1 MDKNAIKKFAIWAR
15 KELIARVTQRAYLY
29 GIDGEQKLD
38 AEQKEVNGR
47 LLSAVEI
54 KQRRTLVNR
63 VKEKGFESVMDEA
76 AYTWFNRF
84 TALRY
89 MEVNGI
95 LPTRVRVFTDSEG
108 AFHPQILEECLT
120 MDNLEGLN
128 KEIVFAFNEQNKTDE
143 LYKYLLI
150 TQCNALGSIL
160 PAMFEQI
167 EDYTELLLP
176 DNLLR
181 QGSVIEQM
189 VTSIPEDDWRD
200 AVQIIGWLYQYY
212 NSEPK
217 DAVFAALKKNVKV
230 SKENIPAATQL
241 FTPDWIVRY
250 MVENSLGRIWIEHNE
265 ANRTTGMILNS
276 HTLLNSKATLNGKA
290 GDEPSQYEK
299 EFAEKMDW
307 KYYLPEAKQEPTVAA
322 ELRKLRAERKNLA
335 PTDIKVID
343 PCMGS
348 GHILVYAFDVLVQIY
363 KDAGFGERAI
373 PELILQNNLYGLDID
388 DRAYQLAYFAVMM
401 RAWHYNHRILRKHIE
416 PHLCAIQESNG
427 LRKWSDDAM
436 DMSGN
441 QLSLENQFI
450 ELADYLIDTFQDA
463 KEYGSILTVKEANY
477 DGLLDYIEE
486 IQQHGANDLAVS
498 AWIGEIADRMPALIK
513 QAKIMSE
520 KYDVCVTNPP
530 YMGSGMNKELSAF
543 VKKNFADYKGDLFSV
558 SIVRCLDYA
567 KKDGFLGFL
576 SPYVWMFIASYEKL
590 RQKFIEEKNIE
601 TLIQFEYSAF
611 SEATVPICAFTLRN
625 CHIGG
630 NGCYLR
636 LTDYRGGMEIQRQKA
651 LDALDTHDKKIY
663 FESNAKNFKTIPSNP
678 IAYWVTS
685 DFINA
690 FKDGKSLDELATP
703 KKGLVTTDN
712 ARFLRLW
719 PEVNSYSTL
728 INCKN
733 KETAQH
739 SDKKWVPLNKG
750 GDYRKWYGNKSFL
763 INWYHDGEEIKQAII
778 KKYHGGSYTKE
789 IRNEDKYFKDSIT
802 WSALTA
808 GLPSFRFSDYGALFD
823 SAGSSMFPINE
834 KEYILGLLNSKV
846 VDEILKVLNP
856 TLNYGAGTIGKIPV
870 VFSNNHKTSII
881 SLVSKNV
888 NKARNDWD
896 SFETSWDFSRHPLL
910 PSQSPA
916 TVAACYGTFRAT
928 CEERFLTLKSNE
940 EELNRIFIDIYGLQD
955 ELTPD
960 VADKD
965 VTVARIYDSKDDI
978 PDSMKGNNYVLTK
991 SDVVKSL
998 LSYAVGCMFGRYSL
1012 DMPGLA
1018 YAGGEFDWSKYP
1030 TFRPDEDDI
1039 IPICDDEYFEDDIV
1053 DRFCTWLRTVYGEEH
1068 YQENLQFISDALGG
1082 KGSPLENIRGYFL
1095 NDFYKD
1101 HCRTYKKRPIYWL
1114 FDAGKKNSFKALVY
1128 IHRYDRDTMAR
1139 MRTGYVYKQQELYK
1153 TRIETYKK
1161 RVDTAATQ
1169 ADKNKYKKELKRL
1182 QDQFDEI
1189 HAYEE
1194 KIHHYADLRQEIDLD
1209 DGVKHN
1215 YTLFADVLAKIK

>member
-29 GIDGEQKLD
+29 GVDGEQELD
-38 AEQKEVNGR
+38 AEQKEVNGH
-47 LLSAVEI
+47 LLSTVEL

-84 TALRY
+84 AALRY
-89 MEVNGI
+89 MEVNGV

-108 AFHPQILEECLT
+108 AFRPQILAECLT

-128 KEIVFAFNEQNKTDE
+128 KEIVFTLKEQDKTDE

-307 KYYLPEAKQEPTVAA
+307 KYYLPEAKQEPAVAA
-322 ELRKLRAERKNLA
+322 ELRKLRAERKDLA

-450 ELADYLIDTFQDA
+450 KLADYLIDTFQDA

-486 IQQHGANDLAVS
+486 IQQHGASDLAVS
-498 AWIGEIADRMPALIK
+498 AWIGEIADRMPTLIK
-513 QAKIMSE
+513 QAKIMSD

-530 YMGSGMNKELSAF
+530 YMGGGMDTTLNTYL
-543 VKKNFADYKGDLFSV
+543 KKNYPASKGDLFAV
-558 SIVRCLDYA
+558 FIERCRD
-567 KKDGFLGFL
+567 FLYKNAFQAMITQHAWMFL
-576 SPYVWMFIASYEKL
+576 SSYEKL
-590 RQKFIEEKNIE
+590 RKKIITQTIINMAHLGARAFEEIGGEVVQTTSFILMKNQISHYCGKYVRLLEGNNQQKKEELFLQKEHIYITDVENFKKIPG
-601 TLIQFEYSAF
+601 TLISYWLSDKFY
-611 SEATVPICAFTLRN
+611 TVFKNPPIEDYVKKICKGCFT
-625 CHIGG
+625 G
-630 NGCYLR
+630 NNNKYLR
-636 LTDYRGGMEIQRQKA
+636 IWHEVA
-651 LDALDTHDKKIY
+651 
-663 FESNAKNFKTIPSNP
+663 
-678 IAYWVTS
+678 
-685 DFINA
+685 IN
-690 FKDGKSLDELATP
+690 SIE
-703 KKGLVTTDN
+703 
-712 ARFLRLW
+712 
-719 PEVNSYSTL
+719 
-728 INCKN
+728 
-733 KETAQH
+733 
-739 SDKKWVPLNKG
+739 KKWRKYSKG
-750 GDYRKWYGNKSFL
+750 GLYRKWYGNSSYVIFWK
-763 INWYHDGEEIKQAII
+763 NDGEQLKNNPHAGMGASR
-778 KKYHGGSYTKE
+778 YYN
-789 IRNEDKYFKDSIT
+789 NEHFV
-802 WSALTA
+802 WSGISTGA
-808 GLPSFRFSDYGALFD
+808 PSFRYDPKNIFFDDVSPALIF
-823 SAGSSMFPINE
+823 E
-834 KEYILGLLNSKV
+834 KNPSWPLLGMLNSC
-846 VDEILKVLNP
+846 
-856 TLNYGAGTIGKIPV
+856 
-870 VFSNNHKTSII
+870 
-881 SLVSKNV
+881 VSKKILDIIAPSMHFQAGDIKVIPIHEDIFSIEDNEITNNV
-888 NKARNDWD
+888 KIAKNDWD
-896 SFETSWDFSRHPLL
+896 SFETSWDFVKHPLL
-910 PSQSPA
+910 STGA
-916 TVAACYGTFRAT
+916 NVALSNCYNSYKTT
-928 CEERFLTLKSNE
+928 CEKRFFTLKSNE
-940 EELNRIFIDIYGLQD
+940 EKLNRIFINIYDLQD

-978 PDSMKGNNYVLTK
+978 PDAMKGNNYVLTK

-1012 DMPGLA
+1012 DVPGLA

-1082 KGSPLENIRGYFL
+1082 KGSPLENIRSYFL

-1101 HCRTYKKRPIYWL
+1101 HCKTYKKRPIYWL
-1114 FDAGKKNSFKALVY
+1114 FDAGRKNSFKALVY

-1139 MRTGYVYKQQELYK
+1139 LRTGYVYKQQELYK

-1215 YTLFADVLAKIK
+1215 YALFADVLAKIK

>member
-29 GIDGEQKLD
+29 GVDGEQEVD

-47 LLSAVEI
+47 LLSAVERR
-54 KQRRTLVNR
+54 QRRTLVNR

-84 TALRY
+84 AALRY
-89 MEVNGI
+89 MEVNGV
-95 LPTRVRVFTDSEG
+95 LPTRVRVFTDNEG
-108 AFHPQILEECLT
+108 AFQPQILTECLT

-128 KEIVFAFNEQNKTDE
+128 KEIVFALKEQDATDE

-150 TQCNALGSIL
+150 TQCNALGTIL

-230 SKENIPAATQL
+230 NKENIPAATQL

-250 MVENSLGRIWIEHNE
+250 MVENSLGRIWIEHKE
-265 ANRTTGMILNS
+265 AEGLMHNGTFSYDGTQ
-276 HTLLNSKATLNGKA
+276 TLNGTSS
-290 GDEPSQYEK
+290 EESSSQYEK
-299 EFAEKMDW
+299 DFAQRMDW
-307 KYYLPEAKQEPTVAA
+307 KYYLPEAKQEPDVAA
-322 ELRKLRAERKNLA
+322 ELKKLRAERKDLA

-363 KDAGFGERAI
+363 KDASYSPRQI
-373 PELILQNNLYGLDID
+373 PRLILQNNLYGLDID

-401 RAWHYNHRILRKHIE
+401 RAWHYNHRILNEHIE

-427 LRKWSDDAM
+427 LSKWSDDAM

-441 QLSLENQFI
+441 QLSLDNQFI

-486 IQQHGANDLAVS
+486 IQNHGASDLAVS
-498 AWIGEIADRMPALIK
+498 AWIGEIADKMPALIK
-513 QAKIMSE
+513 QAKIMSG

-530 YMGSGMNKELSAF
+530 YMGKGMSDNLTRF
-543 VKKNFADYKGDLFSV
+543 VKKYYANYKGDLFSV
-558 SIVRCLDYA
+558 SIVRCLSYA
-567 KKDGFLGFL
+567 KKHGFLGFL
-576 SPYVWMFIASYEKL
+576 SPYVWMFITTYEKL

-625 CHIGG
+625 CHTGAK
-630 NGCYLR
+630 GCYLR
-636 LTDYRGGMEIQRQKA
+636 LTDYRGGMEVQRKKVLEA
-651 LDALDTHDKKIY
+651 ITTHDSKIY
-663 FESNAKNFKTIPSNP
+663 FEVNTENFNKIPKGP
-678 IAYWVTS
+678 IAYWVS
-685 DFINA
+685 EAMIKCFEKGIRLGNIADS
-690 FKDGKSLDELATP
+690 KQGVATA
-703 KKGLVTTDN
+703 DN
-712 ARFLRLW
+712 DRFLRHW
-719 PEVNSYSTL
+719 FEVKLTKLKFNSASHDEA
-728 INCKN
+728 K
-733 KETAQH
+733 K
-739 SDKKWVPLNKG
+739 SSKKWFPYNKG
-750 GDYRKWYGNKSFL
+750 GEFRKWYGNNDYVVNWEDDGKELKHFSRAVLRNTDYYFRECFSWSDITSSVTGFRYKPRGNIFDVSGMSVFSTDNLYFL
-763 INWYHDGEEIKQAII
+763 
-778 KKYHGGSYTKE
+778 
-789 IRNEDKYFKDSIT
+789 
-802 WSALTA
+802 
-808 GLPSFRFSDYGALFD
+808 
-823 SAGSSMFPINE
+823 
-834 KEYILGLLNSKV
+834 LGLCNTKIITSV
-846 VDEILKVLNP
+846 LKIVAP
-856 TLNYGAGTIGKIPV
+856 TMHCQCGDVANIPV
-870 VFSNNHKTSII
+870 IFDKSHRDKIER
-881 SLVSKNV
+881 LVKENIALS
-888 NKARNDWD
+888 RNDWD
-896 SFETSWDFSRHPLL
+896 TLEISWDFKGHPLI
-910 PSQSPA
+910 PKTAVTTISNS
-916 TVAACYGTFRAT
+916 YDIY
-928 CEERFLTLKSNE
+928 KSSCQQLFQHIKTNE

-965 VTVARIYDSKDDI
+965 VTVARVYDSKEDI

-1018 YAGGEFDWSKYP
+1018 YADGEFDWSKYP

-1053 DRFCTWLRTVYGEEH
+1053 DRFCTWLRTVYGEAH

-1082 KGSPLENIRGYFL
+1082 KGSPLENIRSYFL

-1101 HCRTYKKRPIYWL
+1101 HCKTYKKRPIYWL
-1114 FDAGKKNSFKALVY
+1114 FDAGRKNSFKALVY
-1128 IHRYDRDTMAR
+1128 IHRYDRDTIAR

-1161 RVDTAATQ
+1161 RVDTAATR

-1215 YTLFADVLAKIK
+1215 YALFADVLAKIK

>member
-29 GIDGEQKLD
+29 GVDGEQELD

-47 LLSAVEI
+47 LLSAVERR
-54 KQRRTLVNR
+54 QRRTLVNR

-84 TALRY
+84 AALRY
-89 MEVNGI
+89 MEVNGV
-95 LPTRVRVFTDSEG
+95 LPTKVRVFTDSEG
-108 AFHPQILEECLT
+108 AFQPQILTECLT

-128 KEIVFAFNEQNKTDE
+128 KEIVFALKEQDKTDE

-150 TQCNALGSIL
+150 TQCNALGTIL

-250 MVENSLGRIWIEHNE
+250 MVENSLGRIWIEHKE
-265 ANRTTGMILNS
+265 AEGLMHNGTFSYDGTQ
-276 HTLLNSKATLNGKA
+276 TLNGTSSEEA
-290 GDEPSQYEK
+290 SSQYEK
-299 EFAEKMDW
+299 DFAQRMDW
-307 KYYLPEAKQEPTVAA
+307 KYYLPEAKQEPDVAA
-322 ELRKLRAERKNLA
+322 ELKKLRAERKDLA

-363 KDAGFGERAI
+363 KDAGYQPKDA
-373 PELILQNNLYGLDID
+373 PALILQNNLYGLDID
-388 DRAYQLAYFAVMM
+388 DRAYQLAYFAIMM
-401 RAWHYNHRILRKHIE
+401 KARKYSRRILTSKIK
-416 PHLCAIQESNG
+416 PPVYSIQESNG
-427 LRKWSDDAM
+427 ITKK
-436 DMSGN
+436 
-441 QLSLENQFI
+441 QLQSMGESLSPEEKTKALSQAEKLVNLFH
-450 ELADYLIDTFQDA
+450 DA
-463 KEYGSILTVKEANY
+463 KEYGSILNIPELDWDLLRRFATPDTTEEQPRLNWNQEASKR
-477 DGLLDYIEE
+477 L
-486 IQQHGANDLAVS
+486 IQLIDQGIVLA
-498 AWIGEIADRMPALIK
+498 K
-513 QAKIMSE
+513 
-520 KYDVCVTNPP
+520 KYLVVCTNPP
-530 YMGSGMNKELSAF
+530 YMGISSANSNLNKF
-543 VKKNFADYKGDLFSV
+543 
-558 SIVRCLDYA
+558 A
-567 KKDGFLGFL
+567 KKYYPNSKNDFFSIFIEKAINLTKKEGKTSLITQNSWMFLARFEMMRKEILNKTSIQSMIHLGARAFEEIGGEAVQTTMFVLRNTKLNDYCGTYIRLVELNNYIEKEKAFL
-576 SPYVWMFIASYEKL
+576 SLNNGILDKRLKYYATPESF
-590 RQKFIEEKNIE
+590 FNI
-601 TLIQFEYSAF
+601 
-611 SEATVPICAFTLRN
+611 P
-625 CHIGG
+625 
-630 NGCYLR
+630 GC
-636 LTDYRGGMEIQRQKA
+636 
-651 LDALDTHDKKIY
+651 
-663 FESNAKNFKTIPSNP
+663 P
-678 IAYWVTS
+678 IAYW
-685 DFINA
+685 IPLMA
-690 FKDGKSLDELATP
+690 
-703 KKGLVTTDN
+703 KKL
-712 ARFLRLW
+712 FL
-719 PEVNSYSTL
+719 
-728 INCKN
+728 
-733 KETAQH
+733 KETISNYSISASQNVTGNNDLYLRKFWEVEK
-739 SDKKWVPLNKG
+739 DKIGENMKWIFYAKG
-750 GDYRKWYGNKSFL
+750 GGFRKWYGNL
-763 INWYHDGEEIKQAII
+763 WETVNWTPDARKNYQDGHGSQII
-778 KKYHGGSYTKE
+778 PKDYWYKKG
-789 IRNEDKYFKDSIT
+789 IT
-802 WSALTA
+802 WGLTSKA
-808 GLPSFRFSDYGALFD
+808 SFRVLPEGSTYDKQ
-823 SAGSSMFPINE
+823 GSSIFISQEIYYYPI
-834 KEYILGLLNSKV
+834 LALLNSCV
-846 VDEILKVLNP
+846 AEYFLTVLNP
-856 TLNYGAGTIGKIPV
+856 SLSYQVRDIRNIP
-870 VFSNNHKTSII
+870 SDKNILKNNLI
-881 SLVSKNV
+881 SCLAMNCIEITKD
-888 NKARNDWD
+888 DWD
-896 SFETSWDFSRHPLL
+896 SFETSWDFQRYPML
-910 PSQSPA
+910 PTTVGLSVADCYATFQSD
-916 TVAACYGTFRAT
+916 
-928 CEERFLTLKSNE
+928 CEERFLALKSNE
-940 EELNRIFIDIYGLQD
+940 KEINRIFIDIYGLQD

-965 VTVARIYDSKDDI
+965 VTVARIYDTKDDI

-1012 DMPGLA
+1012 DVPGLA

-1053 DRFCTWLRTVYGEEH
+1053 DRFCVWLRTVYGEEH

-1082 KGSPLENIRGYFL
+1082 KGSPLENIRSYFL

-1101 HCRTYKKRPIYWL
+1101 HCKTYKKRPIYWL
-1114 FDAGKKNSFKALVY
+1114 FDAGRKNSFKALVY
-1128 IHRYDRDTMAR
+1128 IHRYDRDTIAR

-1161 RVDTAATQ
+1161 RVDTAASQ

-1209 DGVKHN
+1209 DGIKHN
-1215 YTLFADVLAKIK
+1215 YALFADVLAKIK

>member
-29 GIDGEQKLD
+29 GVDGEQELD

-47 LLSAVEI
+47 LLSAVEL
-54 KQRRTLVNR
+54 KQRRTLVSR

-84 TALRY
+84 AALRY
-89 MEVNGI
+89 MEVNGV

-108 AFHPQILEECLT
+108 AFQPQILTECLT

-128 KEIVFAFNEQNKTDE
+128 KEIVFALKEQDATDE

-150 TQCNALGSIL
+150 TQCNALGTIL

-189 VTSIPEDDWRD
+189 VTSISEDDWRD

-250 MVENSLGRIWIEHNE
+250 MVENSLGRIWIEHKLAATDTSYEPTTE
-265 ANRTTGMILNS
+265 AV
-276 HTLLNSKATLNGKA
+276 
-290 GDEPSQYEK
+290 PSGEGGTRSVTEGVSPEASLAK
-299 EFAEKMDW
+299 EHFDW
-307 KYYLPEAKQEPTVAA
+307 KYYLPEAKQEPAVAA
-322 ELRKLRAERKNLA
+322 ELRKLRAERKDLA

-401 RAWHYNHRILRKHIE
+401 RAWHYNHRIFRKHIE

-486 IQQHGANDLAVS
+486 IQQHGASDLAVS

-513 QAKIMSE
+513 QAKIMSG

-530 YMGSGMNKELSAF
+530 YMGANGMDSILTSFVRTYYPYEKSDMSTVTMAKGLSF
-543 VKKNFADYKGDLFSV
+543 LQKG
-558 SIVRCLDYA
+558 
-567 KKDGFLGFL
+567 GFMAMINI
-576 SPYVWMFIASYEKL
+576 PVWMFLSSYTKL
-590 RQKFIEEKNIE
+590 REHLIDKTTFINM
-601 TLIQFEYSAF
+601 
-611 SEATVPICAFTLRN
+611 N
-625 CHIGG
+625 H
-630 NGCYLR
+630 NGRGIFGSDFGSVSFILQNKKISHYRGIYIRLFYKQGAVNTPEVLR
-636 LTDYRGGMEIQRQKA
+636 LRFLKRKQVYIV
-651 LDALDTHDKKIY
+651 DA
-663 FESNAKNFKTIPSNP
+663 ANFKRIPESP
-678 IAYWVTS
+678 IAYWSSEKFSALFSDNKLIKDIANPVEGIKTGNNEKFLRFWYEVNRQDEHLSLSDKSTRWLKMTKGGAYRRWFGNLEYVCLWGDNGNLLRDFPKASLSNKELFFSPAITWTYLTSGNFSMRTS
-685 DFINA
+685 D
-690 FKDGKSLDELATP
+690 LD
-703 KKGLVTTDN
+703 
-712 ARFLRLW
+712 
-719 PEVNSYSTL
+719 TL
-728 INCKN
+728 YN
-733 KETAQH
+733 
-739 SDKKWVPLNKG
+739 NKG
-750 GDYRKWYGNKSFL
+750 PACYL
-763 INWYHDGEEIKQAII
+763 QA
-778 KKYHGGSYTKE
+778 
-789 IRNEDKYFKDSIT
+789 
-802 WSALTA
+802 
-808 GLPSFRFSDYGALFD
+808 SDLYYL
-823 SAGSSMFPINE
+823 
-834 KEYILGLLNSKV
+834 LGLTNTKIIANALSM
-846 VDEILKVLNP
+846 I
-856 TLNYGAGTIGKIPV
+856 AATIDCKPGNIANLPV
-870 VFSNNHKTSII
+870 IFKNRLAVETIVK
-881 SLVSKNV
+881 KNV
-888 NKARNDWD
+888 ILSRKDWD
-896 SFETSWDFSRHPLL
+896 SFETSWDFSHHPML
-910 PSQSPA
+910 PTTVGLSVADCYAAFQSD
-916 TVAACYGTFRAT
+916 

-965 VTVARIYDSKDDI
+965 VTVARVYDSKDDI

-1012 DMPGLA
+1012 DVPGLV

-1082 KGSPLENIRGYFL
+1082 KGSPLENIRSYFL

-1101 HCRTYKKRPIYWL
+1101 HCKTYKKRPIYWL

-1161 RVDTAATQ
+1161 RVDTAASQ

-1215 YTLFADVLAKIK
+1215 YALFADVLAKIK

>member
-265 ANRTTGMILNS
+265 ANRTTGMILNN

-307 KYYLPEAKQEPTVAA
+307 KYYLPEAKQEPDVAA
-322 ELRKLRAERKNLA
+322 ELRKLRVERKDLA

-363 KDAGFGERAI
+363 KDAGYSERSI

-477 DGLLDYIEE
+477 DGLLDYIKE

-498 AWIGEIADRMPALIK
+498 AWIGEIAGRMPALIK
-513 QAKIMSE
+513 QAKIMSG

-530 YMGSGMNKELSAF
+530 YMSSGMEVELTSYL
-543 VKKNFADYKGDLFSV
+543 KKNYPDSRSDFFAVF
-558 SIVRCLDYA
+558 IERCRAFLA
-567 KKDGFLGFL
+567 KNAFQAMITQHSWMFL
-576 SPYVWMFIASYEKL
+576 SSYEKL
-590 RQKFIEEKNIE
+590 RTKIMQQTIISMAHLGPHAFEE
-601 TLIQFEYSAF
+601 
-611 SEATVPICAFTLRN
+611 
-625 CHIGG
+625 IGG
-630 NGCYLR
+630 EVVQTTAFILNEKKFPYYHGTYAR
-636 LTDYRGGMEIQRQKA
+636 LLESTTQQGKEKLFLSGKNRFIASQED
-651 LDALDTHDKKIY
+651 
-663 FESNAKNFKTIPSNP
+663 FEHLPGKP
-678 IAYWVTS
+678 ITYW
-685 DFINA
+685 
-690 FKDGKSLDELATP
+690 
-703 KKGLVTTDN
+703 TTDN
-712 ARFLRLW
+712 TIHCFELFPSIREVARPRLGFATGNNNLFMREW
-719 PEVNSYSTL
+719 FEVPFHNIGFNFTSRES
-728 INCKN
+728 
-733 KETAQH
+733 A
-739 SDKKWVPLNKG
+739 KKSMLKWFPTNKG
-750 GDYRKWYGNKSFL
+750 GEYRRWYGNL
-763 INWYHDGEEIKQAII
+763 NLVVDWQNDGVR
-778 KKYHGGSYTKE
+778 
-789 IRNEDKYFKDSIT
+789 IRNYKDEKGNLLSRPQNLNECFSDGIT
-802 WSALTA
+802 WSVISSNGA
-808 GLPSFRFSDYGALFD
+808 FRYSPFGMLYNNKG
-823 SAGSSMFPINE
+823 P
-834 KEYILGLLNSKV
+834 ILGTKGSKKNLNILGFLNSKV
-846 VDEILKVLNP
+846 TMHFLHIITNAIGFECGYV
-856 TLNYGAGTIGKIPV
+856 GKIPYN
-870 VFSNNHKTSII
+870 SEINNMPGIAKI
-881 SLVSKNV
+881 SQENINISST
-888 NKARNDWD
+888 DWN
-896 SFETSWDFSRHPLL
+896 SAETSWNFVQHPLFPENKPTTL
-910 PSQSPA
+910 SN
-916 TVAACYGTFRAT
+916 CYTAYKSI
-928 CEERFLTLKSNE
+928 CEKRFLTLKSNE

-998 LSYAVGCMFGRYSL
+998 LSYTVGCMFGRYSL

-1082 KGSPLENIRGYFL
+1082 KGSPLENIRSYFL

-1101 HCRTYKKRPIYWL
+1101 HCKTYKKRPIYWL
-1114 FDAGKKNSFKALVY
+1114 FDAGRKNSFKALVY

-1139 MRTGYVYKQQELYK
+1139 LRTGYVYKQQELYK

-1215 YTLFADVLAKIK
+1215 YALFADVLAKIK

>member
-29 GIDGEQKLD
+29 GVDGEQELD

-47 LLSAVEI
+47 LLSAVERR
-54 KQRRTLVNR
+54 QRRTLVNR

-84 TALRY
+84 AALRY
-89 MEVNGI
+89 MEVNGV
-95 LPTRVRVFTDSEG
+95 LPTRVRVFTDNEG
-108 AFHPQILEECLT
+108 AFQPQILTECLT

-128 KEIVFAFNEQNKTDE
+128 KEIVFALKEQDATDE

-150 TQCNALGSIL
+150 TQCNALGTIL

-307 KYYLPEAKQEPTVAA
+307 KYYLSEAKQEPDVAA
-322 ELRKLRAERKNLA
+322 ELKKLRAERKDLA

-363 KDAGFGERAI
+363 KDAGYSERSI

-427 LRKWSDDAM
+427 LKKWSDATT

-441 QLSLENQFI
+441 QLTLENQFI
-450 ELADYLIDTFQDA
+450 ELADYLIDTFQNA
-463 KEYGSILTVKEANY
+463 KEYGSILTVKAANY

-486 IQQHGANDLAVS
+486 IQQHGASDLAVS

-513 QAKIMSE
+513 QAKIMSG

-530 YMGSGMNKELSAF
+530 YMGAGNMDKDLLVYIRKYYPNSCSDLSTVTMEKAE
-543 VKKNFADYKGDLFSV
+543 KYLCKTGYFSM
-558 SIVRCLDYA
+558 INI
-567 KKDGFLGFL
+567 
-576 SPYVWMFIASYEKL
+576 PVWMFLSTYTALRENILLNNTFVNMIHLGRGIFGSDFGTTSFVISKIHYNLYKGVYRKLFNRSGEVDSINQKEKWFFEKKGVYIIAQEK
-590 RQKFIEEKNIE
+590 
-601 TLIQFEYSAF
+601 YS
-611 SEATVPICAFTLRN
+611 V
-625 CHIGG
+625 
-630 NGCYLR
+630 
-636 LTDYRGGMEIQRQKA
+636 
-651 LDALDTHDKKIY
+651 
-663 FESNAKNFKTIPSNP
+663 IPSSP
-678 IAYWVTS
+678 IAYWANKETIDALTS
-685 DFINA
+685 DYRLNDYSA
-690 FKDGKSLDELATP
+690 PKS
-703 KKGLVTTDN
+703 GLSTTDN
-712 ARFLRLW
+712 NRFLRFW
-719 PEVNSYSTL
+719 WEVPINRSYYKCSSKSDL
-728 INCKN
+728 KMVSQEN
-733 KETAQH
+733 KWFPMT
-739 SDKKWVPLNKG
+739 KG
-750 GDYRKWYGNKSFL
+750 GAFRKWYGNNEYVLNFK
-763 INWYHDGEEIKQAII
+763 HDGEEL
-778 KKYHGGSYTKE
+778 KYWITHNPKDPKTKSYSRY
-789 IRNEDKYFKDSIT
+789 IRNYDYYGKSGFSFSDV
-802 WSALTA
+802 TA
-808 GLPSFRFSDYGALFD
+808 YKPSFRYQPVGFIPNARGPFIYSNNYLL
-823 SAGSSMFPINE
+823 
-834 KEYILGLLNSKV
+834 LGYLNSTV
-846 VDEILKVLNP
+846 AMYFLTILAP
-856 TLNYGAGTIGKIPV
+856 
-870 VFSNNHKTSII
+870 
-881 SLVSKNV
+881 SLTFNVGDVSKLPL
-888 NKARNDWD
+888 KADFNNATVTSKVIENISASKMDWNT
-896 SFETSWDFSRHPLL
+896 FETSWDFQHHPML
-910 PSQSPA
+910 PITVGQS
-916 TVAACYGTFRAT
+916 VADCYAVFQSD
-928 CEERFLTLKSNE
+928 CEERFLMLKSNE
-940 EELNRIFIDIYGLQD
+940 EDINRIFIDIYGLQD

-965 VTVARIYDSKDDI
+965 VTVARIYDTKDDI

-1012 DMPGLA
+1012 DVPGLA
-1018 YAGGEFDWSKYP
+1018 FAGGKFDWSKYP

-1053 DRFCTWLRTVYGEEH
+1053 DRFCTWLRTVYGEAH

-1082 KGSPLENIRGYFL
+1082 KGSPLENIRSYFL

-1101 HCRTYKKRPIYWL
+1101 HCKTYKKRPIYWL
-1114 FDAGKKNSFKALVY
+1114 FDAGRKNSFKALVY
-1128 IHRYDRDTMAR
+1128 IHRYDRDTIAR

-1161 RVDTAATQ
+1161 RVDTAASQ

-1215 YTLFADVLAKIK
+1215 YALFADVLAKIK

>member
-29 GIDGEQKLD
+29 GVDGEQELD
-38 AEQKEVNGR
+38 AEQKEVNGH
-47 LLSAVEI
+47 LLSTVEL
-54 KQRRTLVNR
+54 KQRRTLMNR

-84 TALRY
+84 AALRY
-89 MEVNGI
+89 MEVNGV

-108 AFHPQILEECLT
+108 AFRPQILAECLT

-128 KEIVFAFNEQNKTDE
+128 KEIVFTLKEQDKTDE

-307 KYYLPEAKQEPTVAA
+307 KYYLPEAKQEPAVAA
-322 ELRKLRAERKNLA
+322 ELRKLRAERKDLA

-363 KDAGFGERAI
+363 KDAGYPERAI

-401 RAWHYNHRILRKHIE
+401 RAWRYNHRILRKHIE

-427 LRKWSDDAM
+427 LRKWSDDTM

-441 QLSLENQFI
+441 QLNLDTQFI

-486 IQQHGANDLAVS
+486 IRQHGASDLAVS
-498 AWIGEIADRMPALIK
+498 AWIGEIAYRLPALIK
-513 QAKIMSE
+513 QAKIMSA
-520 KYDVCVTNPP
+520 KYDVCITNPP
-530 YMGSGMNKELSAF
+530 YMGSSGMSDDLSKYI
-543 VKKNFADYKGDLFSV
+543 KKNFKYYKSDLFSV
-558 SIVRCLDYA
+558 CMVHFSRMIKLN
-567 KKDGFLGFL
+567 GHIGLL
-576 SPYVWMFIASYEKL
+576 TPYVWMFISAYEKL
-590 RQKFIEEKNIE
+590 RQYVNANLTITSLVQLEYNAFESACVPVAVFSATNQKIHSTGEYIRLSDFKGIENQEPKTLQAIE
-601 TLIQFEYSAF
+601 NKDCGYRY
-611 SEATVPICAFTLRN
+611 TVSQNDFAAIM
-625 CHIGG
+625 
-630 NGCYLR
+630 
-636 LTDYRGGMEIQRQKA
+636 GMPFA
-651 LDALDTHDKKIY
+651 YWLGKKILHL
-663 FESNAKNFKTIPSNP
+663 FSNTMRVGEISQAKQGSTL
-678 IAYWVTS
+678 
-685 DFINA
+685 
-690 FKDGKSLDELATP
+690 G
-703 KKGLVTTDN
+703 DN
-712 ARFLRLW
+712 NSFLRMW
-719 PEVNSYSTL
+719 FEIGSK
-728 INCKN
+728 KN
-733 KETAQH
+733 K
-739 SDKKWVPLNKG
+739 WFNCMKG
-750 GDYRKWYGNKSFL
+750 GAYRRWYGNLLYVVNWKNNGEAVKST
-763 INWYHDGEEIKQAII
+763 GRA
-778 KKYHGGSYTKE
+778 T
-789 IRNEDKYFKDSIT
+789 IRSEKLLFHEGIT
-802 WSALTA
+802 WSNITNALN
-808 GLPSFRFSDYGALFD
+808 SFRYMPKGYFFESTGTACFIEHDKILVLLGYLNTVIVEE
-823 SAGSSMFPINE
+823 INHA
-834 KEYILGLLNSKV
+834 
-846 VDEILKVLNP
+846 LNP
-856 TLNYGAGTIGKIPV
+856 TFHLQSGDVAKLPYIIPQNDAPIKKLV
-870 VFSNNHKTSII
+870 QDNINI
-881 SLVSKNV
+881 S
-888 NKARNDWD
+888 RDDYD
-896 SFETSWDFSRHPLL
+896 SFETSWDFQRHPML
-910 PSQSPA
+910 PTTVGQSSA
-916 TVAACYGTFRAT
+916 AVGQSVADCYASFQSD
-928 CEERFLTLKSNE
+928 CEKRFLTLKSNE
-940 EELNRIFIDIYGLQD
+940 EELNRIFIGIYGLQD

-965 VTVARIYDSKDDI
+965 VTVARIYDAKSDI
-978 PDSMKGNNYVLTK
+978 PDSMKGNAYVLTK

-1012 DMPGLA
+1012 DVPGLA

-1030 TFRPDEDDI
+1030 SFRPDEDDI

-1053 DRFCTWLRTVYGEEH
+1053 GRLCTWLKTVYGEEH

-1114 FDAGKKNSFKALVY
+1114 FDAGRKNSFKALVY

-1161 RVDTAATQ
+1161 RVDTAATR

-1215 YTLFADVLAKIK
+1215 YALFADVLAKIK

>member
-29 GIDGEQKLD
+29 GVDGEQELD

-47 LLSAVEI
+47 LLSAVERR
-54 KQRRTLVNR
+54 QRRTLVNR

-84 TALRY
+84 AALRY
-89 MEVNGI
+89 MEVNGV
-95 LPTRVRVFTDSEG
+95 LPTRVRVFTNSEG
-108 AFHPQILEECLT
+108 AFQPQILTECLT
-120 MDNLEGLN
+120 MDRLEGLN
-128 KEIVFAFNEQNKTDE
+128 KEIVFALKEQDATDE

-150 TQCNALGSIL
+150 TQCNALGTIL

-250 MVENSLGRIWIEHNE
+250 MVENSLGRIWIEHKE
-265 ANRTTGMILNS
+265 AEGLMHNGTFSYDGTQ
-276 HTLLNSKATLNGKA
+276 TLNGTSSEEA
-290 GDEPSQYEK
+290 SSQYEK
-299 EFAEKMDW
+299 DFAQRMDW
-307 KYYLPEAKQEPTVAA
+307 KYYLPEAKQEPDVAA
-322 ELRKLRAERKNLA
+322 ELKKLRAERKDLA

-363 KDAGFGERAI
+363 KDAGYSERSI

-427 LRKWSDDAM
+427 LSKWSDDAM

-441 QLSLENQFI
+441 QLNLENQFI

-486 IQQHGANDLAVS
+486 IQNHGASDLAVS
-498 AWIGEIADRMPALIK
+498 AWVGEIADKMPALIK

-530 YMGSGMNKELSAF
+530 YMGSGMNKELSTF

-558 SIVRCLDYA
+558 SIVRCLDYT

-590 RQKFIEEKNIE
+590 RQKFIKEKNIE

-625 CHIGG
+625 CHTDG

-651 LDALDTHDKKIY
+651 LEAITTHDKKTY
-663 FESNAKNFKTIPSNP
+663 FESNAGNFKKIPGSP
-678 IAYWVTS
+678 IAYWL
-685 DFINA
+685 
-690 FKDGKSLDELATP
+690 GKNIFSSFDSLKMAEFFTIRN
-703 KKGLVTTDN
+703 GISTGDN
-712 ARFLRLW
+712 KRYLRLW
-719 PEVNSYSTL
+719 SEVAS
-728 INCKN
+728 
-733 KETAQH
+733 KEYW
-739 SDKKWVPLNKG
+739 KPCNKG
-750 GDYRKWYGNKSFL
+750 GIYRKWYGNNEYVVYWKDNGHDIRTSLDEKGRIKARLGGLEYSFSKGIEMSRITSGKL
-763 INWYHDGEEIKQAII
+763 AFRYSQ
-778 KKYHGGSYTKE
+778 GGFVFESSTND
-789 IRNEDKYFKDSIT
+789 IFAKDS
-802 WSALTA
+802 S
-808 GLPSFRFSDYGALFD
+808 RELF
-823 SAGSSMFPINE
+823 
-834 KEYILGLLNSKV
+834 YVLGYCNSIIVQTLLDV
-846 VDEILKVLNP
+846 MNP
-856 TLNYGAGTIGKIPV
+856 TINIMPEDLRKLP
-870 VFSNNHKTSII
+870 FLTSDIKYEKAI
-881 SLVSKNV
+881 NSLVSQNISF
-888 NKARNDWD
+888 ARIDWN
-896 SFETSWDFSRHPLL
+896 SFETSWDFSCHPLL

-916 TVAACYGTFRAT
+916 TIAACYDAFQVT
-928 CEERFLTLKSNE
+928 CELRGRHRRPLLH
-940 EELNRIFIDIYGLQD
+940 LAQDGLRRGALSG
-955 ELTPD
+955 EPAVHLGC
-960 VADKD
+960 
-965 VTVARIYDSKDDI
+965 ARRQGQ
-978 PDSMKGNNYVLTK
+978 PAREHPQ
-991 SDVVKSL
+991 L
-998 LSYAVGCMFGRYSL
+998 L
-1012 DMPGLA
+1012 P
-1018 YAGGEFDWSKYP
+1018 
-1030 TFRPDEDDI
+1030 
-1039 IPICDDEYFEDDIV
+1039 
-1053 DRFCTWLRTVYGEEH
+1053 
-1068 YQENLQFISDALGG
+1068 Q
-1082 KGSPLENIRGYFL
+1082 
-1095 NDFYKD
+1095 
-1101 HCRTYKKRPIYWL
+1101 
-1114 FDAGKKNSFKALVY
+1114 
-1128 IHRYDRDTMAR
+1128 
-1139 MRTGYVYKQQELYK
+1139 
-1153 TRIETYKK
+1153 
-1161 RVDTAATQ
+1161 
-1169 ADKNKYKKELKRL
+1169 RL
-1182 QDQFDEI
+1182 
-1189 HAYEE
+1189 
-1194 KIHHYADLRQEIDLD
+1194 L
-1209 DGVKHN
+1209 
-1215 YTLFADVLAKIK
+1215 